1 MGKTKEEK
9 SGQDNNKSENPSALR
24 MLMSLFTKREKW
36 QITILYVF
44 SLVTAII
51 QSTGV
56 FSMMPFINIVMN
68 IDSIHENTY
77 LIMIY
82 DLFRFTDDNRFIVF
96 LGSIVIGLLVVSGIM
111 SSITTWLKNRFVLNI
126 NYGLSHRLLGRYLSH
141 PYEFFL
147 QSNSSELGMNILG
160 NVNNLGSNYLSN
172 ILELVISSFMTL
184 ALIITLLLVDL
195 KTTLAMFAF
204 FGITYGGLTF
214 FVRTRLLKSGQ
225 LVNQF
230 NRERHRTAHEAL
242 NSIKITKALNLEDYF
257 LNRYKKAAKKYST
270 YQSFAKLIADI
281 PNFAMEALVFSAIIV
296 AIIILILRGY
306 DIDSFIPTVSLFAFA
321 GYRLMPALSRI
332 FRAAITLYH
341 NQPILEK
348 VYQDMQELSLKKTG
362 IETLVKQDHS
372 TDTIATV
379 QDSIQ
384 FEREITLNQ
393 IDFYYQNSNK
403 IIDQLSLTVSK
414 NSIVGFA
421 GTTGAG
427 KTTLIDIFLGLLQP
441 SKGEFRVDDVLVS
454 EQNVNSWR
462 KMIGYVPQDIF
473 LIDDTILKNIAF
485 GVPEKNIDLEMAKKA
500 ANIAAI
506 DEFIETQ
513 LKDGYLTMVGER
525 GVRLSGGQRQRI
537 GLARALYRSPS
548 VLILDEATSALDGTT
563 EEKVLSGIHT
573 QSSVRTILIIAHRL
587 NTLKVCD
594 DIFLLESGRIID
606 HGNYDYLITH
616 NPKFMKMAKVE

>member
-1 MGKTKEEK
+1 MNILKSKEK
-9 SGQDNNKSENPSALR
+9 NINSNNGIKPIN
-24 MLMSLFTKREKW
+24 MLMSLFTKKERI
-36 QITILYVF
+36 QIIVLFLF

-68 IDSIHENTY
+68 TESIRENKY
-77 LIMIY
+77 LITLY
-82 DLFRFTDDNRFIVF
+82 DSFGFTDDNRFIVF
-96 LGSIVIGLLVVSGIM
+96 LGSIVIGLLILSGVM
-111 SSITTWLKNRFVLNI
+111 SSITTWLKNRFILNI

-141 PYEFFL
+141 SYEFFL

-160 NVNNLGSNYLSN
+160 NVNNLGSNYLSS
-172 ILELVISSFMTL
+172 ILELVISVFMTL
-184 ALIITLLLVDL
+184 ALVITLLLVDL
-195 KTTLAMFAF
+195 KTTIAMFLF
-204 FGITYGGLTF
+204 FGVSYGGLTL
-214 FVRTRLLKSGQ
+214 FVRTKLIKSGQ
-225 LVNQF
+225 LVNQY

-270 YQSFAKLIADI
+270 YQSFAKLVADI
-281 PNFAMEALVFSAIIV
+281 PNFAMEALVFSAVII
-296 AIIILILRGY
+296 AIIILIIRGY

-332 FRAAITLYH
+332 FKAAITLYH

-348 VYQDMQELSLKKTG
+348 VYHDMQELALKKTVF
-362 IETLVKQDHS
+362 EVSEDQNNSLHVT
-372 TDTIATV
+372 
-379 QDSIQ
+379 DSIHTNIQ
-384 FEREITLNQ
+384 FDKKISLEK

-403 IIDQLSLTVSK
+403 IIDQLSLTVAK
-414 NSIVGFA
+414 NTIVGFA

-441 SKGEFRVDDVLVS
+441 STGEFRIDDVTVT
-454 EQNVNSWR
+454 EQNVHAWR

-500 ANIAAI
+500 AKIAAI
-506 DEFIETQ
+506 DEFIELQ

-563 EEKVLSGIHT
+563 EERVLAGIHE
-573 QSSVRTILIIAHRL
+573 QSSVKTILIIAHRL

-594 DIFLLESGRIID
+594 DIYLLESGRIID